1 MKASTA
7 IFKRLVVNEKSPGQF
22 DVSLNGQVI
31 GSIEQESRCFYG
43 AFVGEHAAGGGRT
56 VENAK
61 RSIAVNY
68 AWMTR

>member
-7 IFKRLVVNEKSPGQF
+7 ILKRLQVSEMQDGKAL
-22 DVSLNGQVI
+22 VSLDGQVI
-31 GSIEQESRCFYG
+31 GSIERESRCFFG
-43 AFVGEHAAGGGRT
+43 AFIDGHAAGGGRT

-68 AWMTR
+68 CVRQ